1 MSKISDLT
9 AQKNEQKREY
19 EEKIKALESELEKQ
33 DERIEELDD
42 EVWINI
48 QPCRC

>member
-19 EEKIKALESELEKQ
+19 EEKIKALETELEKQ

-42 EVWINI
+42 EVWITI